1 MENERIY
8 KIVIN
13 GVEESAKAVD
23 ELVKKLGQLEEKI
36 NNLSAATV
44 NVKVDAEIKAD
55 TSSSG
60 GARRS
65 NVEDLSA
72 EERIYE
78 QILNVEKK
86 LEEARDDEYD
96 DLLQKKQILK
106 ETRKER
112 QAEAAEARL
121 AEDNYSKT
129 LDGMRQKLS
138 DLKRVIGNYSIEL
151 DGQEKFDELVAKT
164 KQLNDEIKAAEKSY
178 GTFGRNVG
186 NYAEGVAEGIESAQR
201 NMTSF
206 KVVVNGVT
214 REYGSAKEASRD
226 LNNELKSMAVNGQQ
240 GTEEFKN
247 LRQTLLQLESAM
259 NDAKMSSQWMDNL
272 FDTMQ
277 SFTALGS
284 VTQGFSSLFGLDN
297 SAINEQIQKLVSLQS
312 VLQGIEKIQ
321 QQMQTKEGIGALL
334 SKGNEKI
341 DSLVSKLFGVKKA
354 NQEVA
359 TATSAATNSLRGE
372 ATAANAATVANNALT
387 VSSRAATIATKALSV
402 SLKAIGIGFVLEGV
416 SLLIQGVE
424 ELVGWIKDW
433 AKGNDELIN
442 SERMVQNAID
452 ATTERL
458 EERIDKANKAA
469 SAGLITETQKQ
480 VETEDAYAKAI
491 KETVDVLKERAKGL
505 AANESEDFGK
515 SFLRGIEMS
524 KKGLN
529 DFTQS
534 EKDALDRYN
543 LFKDALDKGK
553 SLWKEYGYTVDDVKE
568 NMVRLQRGAIGQ
580 IIRRFS
586 ELSGNIDKDRTKLI
600 ELSNILKNNSLWK
613 GALSN
618 AEEIIDDE
626 GVKQRLEVL
635 QSYLKRFQQS
645 ISEED
650 QKFWEI
656 ANKTREQLSGRQLT
670 EAQKDLEY
678 LEGVYKREKEEYQEH
693 MNEMSHLEQLAKEQE
708 LRSRETAIAQQK
720 KLVEKEGKELRDKRK
735 KEGEKTLNETR
746 SIYNNL
752 SSLEIR
758 LMNDGLRKK
767 IAQLELN
774 RRREIETLK
783 GTAKQ
788 VAEQTKLINQY
799 YDNEVF
805 NAKKEHFDN
814 LVELQRRY
822 NDEITQLQRENLE
835 NAAENEITKNEI
847 ERNKAVRGLTTVP
860 THETTNAA
868 GTATGFSIYNS
879 ELEETIKAN
888 RKLVNDLHEQIVSV
902 VEDDERL
909 LDDIYR
915 FGKEEKKIIE
925 SSISIEE
932 INRRFKERYDARFEY
947 YKKVNE
953 LDKENAQNE
962 YNTEKDKLD
971 KIYELEEE
979 QRKKEGKLRIGS
991 NDDFGMFGDEEGVDV
1006 ASVSNKFSSY
1016 DVRKKAYEDSLKEYK
1031 KLRAEGKATQEE
1043 LDARAAELNETNQSL
1058 KGELKELEAAY
1069 EQYYQIQEAMLAEN
1083 VNKYEQGLIS
1093 KKEMLEAEEMF
1104 VSRVGGKL
1112 AEDYKKGNIDFEK
1125 FANTRNS
1132 LSQEYYLKGENLYHK
1147 YINDIKKLDED
1158 YKKKQKE
1165 QEEANYETR
1174 LQELDNYYSELQNRI
1189 SNQPVLNSFGIVNLS
1204 ATRKNYKEL
1213 LKGFDEV
1220 KNNIINAK
1228 KEIERQFAEGLIDRE
1243 TYDRIVA
1250 QLDSLGNSA
1259 NDAAKTVKKQ
1269 SIDLVSDFVSSI
1281 NYWLNEVSQAFSQV
1295 MSEWYNYQNFL
1306 LEDEANMI
1314 DKQNEILDK
1323 KLQEQEDI
1331 IDKHKNNIDSIEDEL
1346 QTARGDRRDHLIDQ
1360 LNAEIAAQREAFAE
1374 KKRIQKEQE
1383 ANEDRLRDIEYQ
1395 RSLLQWQQ
1403 SLNQAIISNS
1413 LAFMNALATSPF
1425 VPNGLAMSALAA
1437 AAGGVQIALIK
1448 KQKPKKKYESGG
1460 VIEGKSHKDGGVKV
1474 LNGRAEVEGGE
1485 FITNKVSTMRNI
1497 ELLTFINSKKKKVDL
1512 NDLIEFYNDNSSR
1525 KKVNLTGKFADG
1537 GTLPTIDISP
1547 NNNTIVVRDDSTY
1560 QVQVVDIIKK
1570 TEDVKRIQVMAGL
1583 N

>member
-8 KIVIN
+8 RIVIN
-13 GVEESAKAVD
+13 NVEESAKAVD
-23 ELVKKLGQLEEKI
+23 ELVKKLEKLEEKI
-36 NNLSAATV
+36 NNLSAASI
-44 NVKVDAEIKAD
+44 NVKVDTDDIKTD
-55 TSSSG
+55 TSTSG

-78 QILNVEKK
+78 QILNTEKK
-86 LEEARDDEYD
+86 IQEARDDEYD
-96 DLLQKKQILK
+96 DLLQKKQLLK
-106 ETRKER
+106 DIQKER
-112 QAEAAEARL
+112 KAEAAEARL
-121 AEDNYSKT
+121 AENSYANT

-138 DLKRVIGNYSIEL
+138 DMKRVLGNWNIEL
-151 DGQEKFDELVAKT
+151 QGEEKFDELVAKT
-164 KQLNDEIKAAEKSY
+164 KELSDTIKKTEQNY

-186 NYAEGVAEGIESAQR
+186 NYAEGVASGIEAAEK
-201 NMTSF
+201 NMKGF
-206 KVVVNGVT
+206 KVTVNGVT
-214 REYGSAKEASRD
+214 KEYASAREASRD
-226 LNNELKSMAVNGQQ
+226 LNNELKTMSANGQQ

-247 LRQTLLQLESAM
+247 LRETVLQLESAF
-259 NDAKMSSQWMDNL
+259 NDAKMSSQFMDGL
-272 FDTMQ
+272 FDTLQ

-284 VTQGFSSLFGLDN
+284 ITQGFSSLFGFDN
-297 SAINEQIQKLVSLQS
+297 SAVEEQIRKLVALQS
-312 VLQGIEKIQ
+312 VLQGIEKLQ
-321 QQMQTKEGIGALL
+321 QQMQTKEGIGSLL

-433 AKGNDELIN
+433 VKGNDELIN

-452 ATTERL
+452 ATTDRL

-534 EKDALDRYN
+534 EKDALEKYK
-543 LFKDALDKGK
+543 LFEDAINNGK
-553 SLWKEYGYTVDDVKE
+553 SLWKEYGYSVDDVKE

-586 ELSGNIDKDRTKLI
+586 ELSGNIDKDRVKLI

-613 GALSN
+613 GALAN
-618 AEEIIDDE
+618 AENIIDDE
-626 GVKQRLEVL
+626 GVKQRLEAL

-645 ISEED
+645 VSDED

-656 ANKTREQLSGRQLT
+656 ANRTREQLSGRQLT

-708 LRSRETAIAQQK
+708 LRSRETVIAQQK

-788 VAEQTKLINQY
+788 VAEQTRLINQY
-799 YDNEVF
+799 YDNQIF

-814 LVELQRRY
+814 LIELQRRY
-822 NDEITQLQRENLE
+822 NDEIAQLQRENIQ
-835 NAAENEITKNEI
+835 NSAENEITKNEI
-847 ERNKAVRGLTTVP
+847 ERNKAVRELTTVVY
-860 THETTNAA
+860 EQVTNAA
-868 GTATGFSIYNS
+868 GTATGYGFNYDD
-879 ELEETIKAN
+879 LAKTIEKN
-888 RKLVNDLHEQIVSV
+888 RTLVYDLHDQ
-902 VEDDERL
+902 
-909 LDDIYR
+909 
-915 FGKEEKKIIE
+915 G
-925 SSISIEE
+925 ISIEE
-932 INRRFKERYDARFEY
+932 INKRFKERYDARLEY
-947 YKKVNE
+947 YKKVRT
-953 LDKENAQNE
+953 LDQDNAVKEYE
-962 YNTEKDKLD
+962 IEKEKLD
-971 KIYELEEE
+971 KIYKLEEE
-979 QRKKEGKLRIGS
+979 QRKKEEKLRIGS
-991 NDDFGMFGDEEGVDV
+991 NDDFGLFGDEEGVDT
-1006 ASVSNKFSSY
+1006 ASVANKFSSY
-1016 DVRKKAYEDSLKEYK
+1016 SVRKEAGQATKE
-1031 KLRAEGKATQEE
+1031 
-1043 LDARAAELNETNQSL
+1043 
-1058 KGELKELEAAY
+1058 ELKELQAAY
-1069 EQYYQIQEAMLAEN
+1069 EQYYQVQEAMLADYMN
-1083 VNKYEQGLIS
+1083 RYEQGLIS
-1093 KKEMLEAEEMF
+1093 RKEMTEAEEKF
-1104 VSRVGGKL
+1104 VSSTGGEL
-1112 AEDYKKGNIDFEK
+1112 AKEYKKGNIDFETFVDK
-1125 FANTRNS
+1125 RAEISEGYFNKMDNMYQRYN
-1132 LSQEYYLKGENLYHK
+1132 
-1147 YINDIKKLDED
+1147 NDIEKLNED
-1158 YKKKQKE
+1158 YRKKQKE
-1165 QEEANYETR
+1165 QEETNYETR

-1189 SNQPVLNSFGIVNLS
+1189 SNQPVLDSFGIVNLS

-1250 QLDSLGNSA
+1250 QLDSLGNST

-1269 SIDLVSDFVSSI
+1269 SIDLMSDFFNSI
-1281 NYWLNEVSQAFSQV
+1281 DYWLNAVAQSFEQV
-1295 MSEWYNYQNFL
+1295 LSEWYSYQDYL
-1306 LEDEANMI
+1306 LEDEANML

-1331 IDKHKNNIDSIEDEL
+1331 IDGHKNNIDSIEDEL

-1360 LNAEIAAQREAFAE
+1360 LNAEIAAQREAVAE
-1374 KKRIQKEQE
+1374 QKRIQKEQE
-1383 ANEDRLRDIEYQ
+1383 ANEKRLEEIEYQ
-1395 RSLLQWQQ
+1395 RSKLQWQQ

-1425 VPNGLAMSALAA
+1425 VPTGLAMAALAT
-1437 AAGGVQIALIK
+1437 AAGAAQIALIK
-1448 KQKPKKKYESGG
+1448 KQEPKKKYESGG

-1512 NDLIEFYNDNSSR
+1512 NDLIEFYSDNSSR

-1537 GTLPTIDISP
+1537 GQLPTIDISRD
-1547 NNNTIVVRDDSTY
+1547 NNTIVVKDESVY
-1560 QVQVVDIIKK
+1560 QVSVVDIINK
-1570 TEDVKRIQVMAGL
+1570 ENDVKKIRVMAGL
-1583 N
+1583 E